1 MTFSTWFLRQCD
13 QNPSFVDQIWL
24 SDEAHFC
31 LQGEPNLQNNRVW
44 SQSQLRAVH
53 QRVSHPEKCTA
64 WCAIS
69 SEGIIGPFWFED
81 SAGRALTVN
90 ADRYSSVLKKFHAAL
105 RNRLQE
111 ETDGIWF
118 QQDSSGREP
127 DVVARAFWYPFD
139 LHHFFDRG
147 SHSVACQLPDLTPL
161 DYFLWDHIKSRVYQ
175 SAPRTIQDVKSEVR
189 RQIRQV
195 KSSTCRSVLKNLKK
209 RASLCLERN
218 GGYFEHSCSSGRGA
232 VV

>member
-1 MTFSTWFLRQCD
+1 M
-13 QNPSFVDQIWL
+13 DQIWL

-44 SQSQLRAVH
+44 SQSQPRAVH

-105 RNRLQE
+105 RKRLQGK
-111 ETDGIWF
+111 TDGIWF
-118 QQDSSGREP
+118 QQDGAPPHRAGENLTWLRERFGTRLISFGAPTAWPSS
-127 DVVARAFWYPFD
+127 
-139 LHHFFDRG
+139 
-147 SHSVACQLPDLTPL
+147 SPDLTPL
-161 DYFLWDHIKSRVYQ
+161 GYFLWGHIKSRVYQ
-175 SAPRTIQDVKSEVR
+175 SAPRTIPDLKSEVR

-195 KSSTCRSVLKNLKK
+195 KASTCRSVLNNLKK
-209 RASLCLERN
+209 RASLCSWSGTADTSN
-218 GGYFEHSCSSGRGA
+218 TCCSASRG
-232 VV
+232 VVM